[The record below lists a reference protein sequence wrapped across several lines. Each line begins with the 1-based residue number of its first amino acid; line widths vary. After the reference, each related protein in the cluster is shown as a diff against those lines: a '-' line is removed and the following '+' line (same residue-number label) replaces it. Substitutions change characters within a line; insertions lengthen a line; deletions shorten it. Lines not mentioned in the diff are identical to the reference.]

1 MAKPKYRQIKRD
13 GRWITVD
20 QNGKEVKVGQGQLGD
35 LLREGKRRASQFG
48 DNLVYSDKTDDKGRP
63 LTRAQANAGTD
74 ANSNKPKRGDTKK
87 DSKGRTLIYNGKT
100 WVLKS
105 SLDNKDSAINRYRT
119 PSGRPQGTTRNWS
132 NGYGAQSDK
141 PSEGDRS
148 TWSNKKDTETTTE
161 QSSSGGSGS
170 GGNRNGSSGGSSG
183 GSNNTSTPPR
193 RKPLGGSRTAGPLK
207 DGNKYGRLLRSE
219 KTARENERV
228 RGETK
233 EELKKQGMSDR
244 MAKAL
249 SGIGKWEPD
258 KKKKK

>member
-35 LLREGKRRASQFG
+35 LLREGKKRASQFG
-48 DNLVYSDKTDDKGRP
+48 QNLVYSDKTDDKGRP
-63 LTRAQANAGTD
+63 LTVAQANAGTD

-87 DSKGRTLIYNGKT
+87 DEKGRTLIYNGKT

-119 PSGRPQGTTRNWS
+119 PSGRPQGTTRNWT
-132 NGYGAQSDK
+132 NGHGAQSDK

-148 TWSNKKDTETTTE
+148 TWSNKKDKETTTT
-161 QSSSGGSGS
+161 QSSSGGSSG

-183 GSNNTSTPPR
+183 SNNTTSTPPR
-193 RKPLGGSRTAGPLK
+193 RRTPAVTGQGPVR
-207 DGNKYGRLLRSE
+207 DGRKYGRLLRSE

-249 SGIGKWEPD
+249 SGIKKWEDP
-258 KKKKK
+258 KKKK